1 VRVVLATRNQGK
13 IREFADTLSELRWEI
28 TALPESV
35 PPVTEDGMTF
45 EENARKKAEAVAN
58 LLNLPVLADDSGLQ
72 VDALEG
78 RPGVFSARYAGEQA
92 SDEANNRKL
101 LHELT
106 GVPADKRTARFVCA
120 LAYAK
125 PGEPTVMV
133 RGECEGVILDELKGN
148 DGFGYDPL
156 FYVPEA
162 EKTFGELALTEK
174 NRISHR
180 ARAIQTL
187 LKVLSAEDRA

>member
-1 VRVVLATRNQGK
+1 MKVVLATRNQGK
-13 IREFADTLSELRWEI
+13 VREFAYSLSNLGWEI

-35 PPVTEDGMTF
+35 PPVTEDGATF
-45 EENARKKAEAVAN
+45 EENARKKAETVAN

-78 RPGVFSARYAGEQA
+78 RPGVFSARFAGKHA

-106 GVPADKRTARFVCA
+106 GVPAGKRTARFVCA
-120 LAYAK
+120 LAYAV

-133 RGECEGVILDELKGN
+133 RGECEGVILGELKGN

-162 EKTFGELALTEK
+162 KKTFGELSLAEK

-180 ARAIQTL
+180 ARAIQSL
-187 LKVLSAEDRA
+187 IQVLSAEGRA

>member
-1 VRVVLATRNQGK
+1 MKVILATRNQGK
-13 IREFADTLSELRWEI
+13 VREFAHSLSKLAWEI
-28 TALPESV
+28 MALPESV
-35 PPVTEDGMTF
+35 PPVTEDGVTF
-45 EENARKKAEAVAN
+45 EENARKKAETVAN

-78 RPGVFSARYAGEQA
+78 RPGVFSARFAGKHA

-120 LAYAK
+120 LAYAV
-125 PGEPTVMV
+125 PGHPTVMV

-162 EKTFGELALTEK
+162 KKTFGELSLAEK

-180 ARAIQTL
+180 ARAIQSL
-187 LKVLSAEDRA
+187 IQVLSAEGRA